1 MDHGLLKTLSV
12 FALLLAGVYLL
23 GSILF
28 PFLSPIAW
36 ALIIGIITFPLYRRL
51 HDLCKGRESLASA
64 IMTMLVMLVFVLPTV
79 AMLVILVQ
87 ELTALYRLAETSV
100 SSGAALELAQR
111 LGSQPWFMMVMEK
124 LRAVTGM
131 NEAGLLEN
139 LMSNSKQILGNLLGF
154 LSSVLANSFVF
165 LFDMIFMLFILFFVY
180 RDGERIHQWLAE
192 KSTLDGHRFGALL
205 PSVVQNVLSGFIF
218 GTLLTSVLQGVL
230 AGVAYW
236 VAGVPSPLLLGLLTG
251 IGGFIPVVGTA
262 IIWLPAAIY
271 LFVQGATTTAVLL
284 ALWGFLV
291 VGMSDNVVRP
301 IFMSSKVSLPILPL
315 MIGVFG
321 GLAAF
326 GVLGAIFGPLL
337 LAVLYELFV
346 IDPQQTIV
354 DELKTTGEEL
364 P

>member
-1 MDHGLLKTLSV
+1 MDNGLLKTLSV
-12 FALLLAGVYLL
+12 FTLLLAGVYLL
-23 GSILF
+23 GSILL

-51 HDLCKGRESLASA
+51 HSWCNGREGTASA
-64 IMTMLVMLVFVLPTV
+64 LMTVLVMLVFVLPTV
-79 AMLVILVQ
+79 AMLAILAQ
-87 ELTALYRLAETSV
+87 EVAALYRFVESSV
-100 SSGAALELAQR
+100 NSGAALELAHR
-111 LGSQPWFMMVMEK
+111 LGSHPWFTLVMDK
-124 LRAVTGM
+124 LRTVTGM
-131 NEAGLLEN
+131 NEAGMLEN
-139 LMSNSKQILGNLLGF
+139 LISNSKQVLGNLLGF

-180 RDGERIHQWLAE
+180 RDGERMHHWLAH
-192 KSTLDGHRFGALL
+192 KLTLDGHRFSALL
-205 PSVVQNVLSGFIF
+205 PRVVQNVLSGFIF
-218 GTLLTSVLQGVL
+218 GTLLTSVLQGLL

-271 LFVQGATTTAVLL
+271 LFLQGAVMKAVLL

-346 IDPQQTIV
+346 IDPQVTANEQR
-354 DELKTTGEEL
+354 TTGEEL